1 MCECPNT
8 EFFLVRIF
16 LYSVQIYENT
26 HQKKLCIWTLFTSC
40 MWFYWYHVLPE
51 SSAINYWD
59 RPSLIKNIFSKT
71 CTKNSIKIM
80 WLKKLSKIGSSSRR
94 CSVRKVVLKNFA
106 KRTGKHLCQS
116 LFFNNVADFTWMIQY
131 LNKSGS

>member
-1 MCECPNT
+1 MCKVSKYGV
-8 EFFLVRIF
+8 FLVRIF

-26 HQKKLCIWTLFTSC
+26 QQKKLCIRTLFSSC
-40 MWFYWYHVLPE
+40 KWFYWYYVLPE

-59 RPSLIKNIFSKT
+59 RRSLIKNIFSKT
-71 CTKNSIKIM
+71 CTKNLIKIT
-80 WLKKLSKIGSSSRR
+80 WLTKLSKIRSSYRR
-94 CSVRKVVLKNFA
+94 CSVRKVVLRNFA

-116 LFFNNVADFTWMIQY
+116 LFFNNVADFTWIIQY